1 MKKTLL
7 ATAIAGAM
15 AASGAQAATVYNQDG
30 TKLDVYG
37 NIQIAGYSVKGGN
50 GEYDTQLTDNGT
62 TFGFAAEHVIYDGL
76 TGYMKLE
83 IDDINADE
91 MATGPRQPGGDTAYV
106 GMKGNFGDVKL
117 GSYDDLFDD
126 WIQDPVTNNE
136 GFDVSD
142 STSYAGLGGAIQT
155 DQLTYVSP
163 SFSGLEMAIGTQFKG
178 DAEAENLSG
187 DNNASIFGGAK
198 YTAGNFSIA
207 AMYDNLDNYEVRP
220 AGVDGDGNPVMP
232 AGQDFGERYGITGQY
247 TMDSLRVALKLERF
261 ESDLGD
267 VDSTNF
273 YGLGARYG
281 YGQGDIYGA
290 YQYVDVGAEDFSDT
304 LADSADGDFPNENN
318 DETYNQIIVGAT
330 YNISDAMYTWA
341 EAAFYDKE
349 NDEDDGV
356 GVGVTYMF

>member
-15 AASGAQAATVYNQDG
+15 VASGAQAATVYNQDG

-37 NIQIAGYSVKGGN
+37 NIQLAVYSTKGGN

-91 MATGPRQPGGDTAYV
+91 MATGPRQDGGDTAYV

-187 DNNASIFGGAK
+187 DNNASVFGGAK
-198 YTAGNFSIA
+198 YTAGNFSVA
-207 AMYDNLDNYEVRP
+207 AMYDNLDNYEVRS
-220 AGVDGDGNPVMP
+220 AAAIN
-232 AGQDFGERYGITGQY
+232 AGQEFGDRYGITGQY
-247 TMDSLRVALKLERF
+247 SMDSLRVALKLERF
-261 ESDLGD
+261 ESDVDG

-281 YGQGDIYGA
+281 YGNGDIYGA
-290 YQYVDVGAEDFSDT
+290 YQYVDVGAEDFTNELGET
-304 LADSADGDFPNENN
+304 LQDEQER
-318 DETYNQIIVGAT
+318 DETYNQVIVGAT
-330 YNISDAMYTWA
+330 YNISDSMYTWA
-341 EAAFYDKE
+341 EAALYDKE

>member
-15 AASGAQAATVYNQDG
+15 VASGAQAATVYNQDG
-30 TKLDVYG
+30 TKLDIYG
-37 NIQIAGYSVKGGN
+37 NIQIAVYSIKGGN

-83 IDDINADE
+83 LDDIKADE
-91 MATGPRQPGGDTAYV
+91 MKTDIDNDDSGDQAYV
-106 GMKGNFGDVKL
+106 GLKGNFGDVKL
-117 GSYDDLFDD
+117 GSYDTLMDD

-142 STSYAGLGGAIQT
+142 SNQYTDSAQET

-163 SFSGLEMAIGTQFKG
+163 SFNGLEMAIGTQFKG
-178 DAEAENLSG
+178 DAEAENVANE
-187 DNNASIFGGAK
+187 NNASIFGGAK
-198 YTAGNFSIA
+198 YTAGNFSVA
-207 AMYDNLDNYEVRP
+207 AVYDNLDNYEVKG
-220 AGVDGDGNPVMP
+220 AGFAADQEWGD
-232 AGQDFGERYGITGQY
+232 RYGITGQY

-261 ESDLGD
+261 DSAIDD
-267 VDSTNF
+267 VDSTNY

-281 YGQGDIYGA
+281 YGQGDVYAA
-290 YQYVDVGAEDFSDT
+290 YQYIDVGGLDFTDT
-304 LADSADGDFPNENN
+304 ADNALTSGDFPNEDDN
-318 DETYNQIIVGAT
+318 ESYNEIIVGAN
-330 YNISDAMYTWA
+330 YSISDSMYTWA
-341 EAAFYDKE
+341 EAAFRDQE
-349 NDEDDGV
+349 NDAGDGV